1 MSACAYDSEDDLDDD
16 SLSNSPAPHPG
27 VELSRRSEARP
38 SQPAVSAIPKARPSS
53 GERSLAQSLTHNMLN
68 LTSMTSV
75 SGLSLSANT
84 SPRGGFFSRVSSSEV
99 DEVEDELLRNVH
111 HRVTCP
117 KNQGQITSPERKA
130 ASRAINSHSLGGH
143 APSDGLGAG
152 GGGGGGGG
160 GGEAGNASILS
171 AASPFAAP
179 LSFINQVS
187 KLFQQPPPQAGTAER
202 PAAPASSSGRGLRAS
217 LASHE
222 LKLHRAS
229 ASAKC
234 TSAVSSAAPAAAG
247 SSLSADAVAWEEYEN
262 LKSVRLLRATR
273 KDAKAQI
280 QSILSMLQE
289 EIETEESPVRPLSL
303 GSRRTE
309 DNKENMS
316 RATSSRGAT
325 QQPRSTKLRPARP
338 SSVSSPLIGKPL
350 KGCTESNTFQAQ
362 RGVLE
367 DLSNWC

>member
-1 MSACAYDSEDDLDDD
+1 MPYTCGAPSPTSMRSASTCACCVYVCLRVTCTH
-16 SLSNSPAPHPG
+16 SPANTDTHIHP
-27 VELSRRSEARP
+27 P
-38 SQPAVSAIPKARPSS
+38 
-53 GERSLAQSLTHNMLN
+53 TH
-68 LTSMTSV
+68 TPTH
-75 SGLSLSANT
+75 T
-84 SPRGGFFSRVSSSEV
+84 HTRTHTHTHTHTQ
-99 DEVEDELLRNVH
+99 VEDELLRNVH

-222 LKLHRAS
+222 LELHRAS

-273 KDAKAQI
+273 KVFVI
-280 QSILSMLQE
+280 HTMSHHHTYYVTSPYIL
-289 EIETEESPVRPLSL
+289 
-303 GSRRTE
+303 
-309 DNKENMS
+309 
-316 RATSSRGAT
+316 
-325 QQPRSTKLRPARP
+325 
-338 SSVSSPLIGKPL
+338 
-350 KGCTESNTFQAQ
+350 
-362 RGVLE
+362 GV
-367 DLSNWC
+367 